1 MSLREQLDVDLKTA
15 MLARQAD
22 KVSAL
27 RMIKSAVRNKEI
39 DAGHST
45 LDEAG
50 MIAVLNSLKKK
61 GEDSVSQ
68 YKTGGREDLVA
79 KEEAELAVIQA
90 YLPQAMGA
98 DEITAIIKKAIA
110 ESGAAGA
117 KDMGKVMK
125 LVTPQTTGR
134 ADGKAVSEQ
143 VKALL
148 AGG

>member
-1 MSLREQLDVDLKTA
+1 MSLRERLDQDLKTA
-15 MLARQAD
+15 MLAREAD
-22 KVSAL
+22 KVSVL

-45 LDEAG
+45 LDDPS

-61 GEDSVSQ
+61 GEDSVAQ
-68 YKTGGREDLVA
+68 YKTGGRQDLVD
-79 KEEAELAVIQA
+79 KEQAELGVIQG
-90 YLPQAMGA
+90 YLPQAMSA
-98 DEITAIIKKAIA
+98 EEISEIIKKAIV